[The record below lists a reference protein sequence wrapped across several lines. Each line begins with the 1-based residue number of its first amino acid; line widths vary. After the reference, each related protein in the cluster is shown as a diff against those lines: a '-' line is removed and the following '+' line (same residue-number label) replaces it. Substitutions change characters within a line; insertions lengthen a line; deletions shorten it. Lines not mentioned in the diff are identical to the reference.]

1 MEGINMAKKKDFSK
15 PIQVDTA
22 TMAFP
27 ANVRHLMP
35 AYEDIPEDFKN
46 GDGPYNKWQQKWF
59 FLD

>member
-1 MEGINMAKKKDFSK
+1 MAKKKDFSK